1 MQHREI
7 RYLTVF
13 TPQIE
18 SVDVGPVALVTIGH
32 DDSGPGAGW
41 FLDEVQFELI
51 NLSIH
56 LLIHS
61 SIHSYSIMTKIFRVT
76 NICETFT
83 SVVCD
88 MLWTVNGKNDILK
101 IITFLFTIST
111 KG

>member
-56 LLIHS
+56 LF
-61 SIHSYSIMTKIFRVT
+61 IMTKIFRVT
-76 NICETFT
+76 NICEIFI
-83 SVVCD
+83 SIVCD

-101 IITFLFTIST
+101 INTFLFTIST